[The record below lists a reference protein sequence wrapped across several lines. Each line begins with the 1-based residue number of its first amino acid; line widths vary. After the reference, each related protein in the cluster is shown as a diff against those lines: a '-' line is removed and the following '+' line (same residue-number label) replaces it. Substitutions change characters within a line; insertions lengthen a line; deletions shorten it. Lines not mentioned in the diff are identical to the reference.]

1 MAEVANKGAV
11 QSPSCVWKLMM
22 RTFVENKQLAAAD
35 HRTRERNDLS
45 LADGE
50 VPSTARDV

>member
-1 MAEVANKGAV
+1 
-11 QSPSCVWKLMM
+11 MM

-50 VPSTARDV
+50 VPSAARDVRVKRDEGGIRFCRGCALL